1 FIALD
6 PPAHDQQRRVIA
18 PMFAHE
24 SLKVLEP
31 LIRTRAAKIL
41 DELPRGETFDFVD
54 KVAVELT
61 SQMLATLFDFP
72 FEERRLLPRASDLIL
87 TQPGPGGIVETEEQ
101 RQVEFFQI
109 FAKFTALWDERLARP
124 PQHDLISMLC
134 HNEATRKDSP
144 EKYLG
149 NIILLIVAGSDT
161 TRHSI
166 TGGLLALNQYP
177 EQYDKLRANP
187 ALIESM
193 VPEIIRWQSPVAHMR
208 RTALADAEI
217 GGKRIKKGEKVI
229 MWYVSGNRDEDAI
242 DRPLAIDDEL
252 VRPVDRVLVAVAR
265 DVPHDDLLAL
275 FDPLAADLGVG
286 ERGAAHMR
294 DRALPADDL
303 RHHALDQRRIG
314 AQLVVLFRILVQRQQ
329 PAGDRVPRR
338 VAAGHD
344 QQDDVAE
351 IFLRRILPRRLV
363 VAEHGDQVVLR
374 RLGQPLVPQRRELG
388 ENLEELDLALLLGL
402 DDAARPRLGEDQV
415 RSEIRSCCGG
425 LASRSS
431 HSAVNLAKI
440 WKNSTWRC
448 SSVSTMPPGPGWVRI
463 RSDLRSGRAAAAW
476 PAARPTAP

>member
-18 PMFAHE
+18 PMFAPE

-149 NIILLIVAGSDT
+149 NIILLIVAGIDT

-177 EQYDKLRANP
+177 EQSAKLRANP

-217 GGKRIKKGEKVI
+217 SGKRIKKGEKVI

-242 DRPLAIDDEL
+242 DRPDEFIIDRERPRQHVSFGFGIHRCVGMRLAEMQLRIMWEEIL
-252 VRPVDRVLVAVAR
+252 RRFPKIEV
-265 DVPHDDLLAL
+265 
-275 FDPLAADLGVG
+275 VG
-286 ERGAAHMR
+286 EPKRM
-294 DRALPADDL
+294 
-303 RHHALDQRRIG
+303 
-314 AQLVVLFRILVQRQQ
+314 
-329 PAGDRVPRR
+329 
-338 VAAGHD
+338 
-344 QQDDVAE
+344 
-351 IFLRRILPRRLV
+351 
-363 VAEHGDQVVLR
+363 
-374 RLGQPLVPQRRELG
+374 
-388 ENLEELDLALLLGL
+388 
-402 DDAARPRLGEDQV
+402 
-415 RSEIRSCCGG
+415 
-425 LASRSS
+425 
-431 HSAVNLAKI
+431 
-440 WKNSTWRC
+440 NSNF
-448 SSVSTMPPGPGWVRI
+448 VKGFEAMPVRI
-463 RSDLRSGRAAAAW
+463 AA
-476 PAARPTAP
+476 